1 MAENKSRGKITGRKA
16 PVVCSGILKNV
27 FPVLCLLCMFI
38 VSISSAGVITEES
51 LYSENC
57 YISPD
62 FDLQVQIY
70 PDITKSVGVLAKDQ
84 KFTTTIEG
92 EPGSEVGV
100 WLYRV
105 NIGNPDKN
113 VFVKFNTGSSGE
125 IKDGVILDDARA
137 YKLPSGRY
145 YLYFVSGDSELTKT
159 GFFPDL
165 HDEFEVELLDEGSPY
180 LRLEM
185 YSEVPWIRCDQ
196 RTLPDIV
203 TGEELKLS
211 GTTNIAAG
219 KDLIISIEPTA
230 FDDPYFNDQIIERT
244 GVHEADPYNTW
255 EQSIDTSELGPGE
268 YIVVVEGSDV
278 DTESVQS
285 FNVYDESYS
294 ATTPES
300 GYLVVQTYTVD
311 QDTKDLSEDQAS
323 DSGTAGTEKATDS
336 SENMQQSPVGILS
349 LVAMIAFVICIT
361 GYFRRRR

>member
-1 MAENKSRGKITGRKA
+1 MAENKSAGKITGSPA
-16 PVVCSGILKNV
+16 PVVCPGILQKL

-57 YISPD
+57 YMSPG

-70 PDITKSVGVLAKDQ
+70 PDITKSEGVLAKDQ
-84 KFTTTIEG
+84 KFTTTIKG
-92 EPGSEVGV
+92 EPGSETGV

-125 IKDGVILDDARA
+125 VKDGVILDDTRA

-145 YLYFVSGDSELTKT
+145 YLYFVSGDSELVKT
-159 GFFPDL
+159 GFFPDSN
-165 HDEFEVELLDEGSPY
+165 DEFETELLDDGSPY

-185 YSEVPWIRCDQ
+185 YSEVPWIRYDQ

-244 GVHEADPYNTW
+244 GVREADPYNTW

-278 DTESVQS
+278 DAESVQS

-294 ATTPES
+294 ATSPES
-300 GYLVVQTYTVD
+300 GYLVVQTYAVD
-311 QDTKDLSEDQAS
+311 PDTKDLSEDQAS
-323 DSGTAGTEKATDS
+323 GSGTAGTEKATDS
-336 SENMQQSPVGILS
+336 SENTQQSPVEILS
-349 LVAMIAFVICIT
+349 LVAMLAFVICIT
-361 GYFRRRR
+361 GYFRRKR